1 MDDATGSATDSAGD
15 PAGGSATGQLTRF
28 PILKEPACP
37 FDPPSAMRELGAGP
51 VRVRL
56 WDGSTPW
63 LVTGYDLGR
72 KLLVDPRVSA
82 DSTRSGYPHFDLGSR
97 ERRKDGRSFVA
108 LDDPE
113 HARQRRMVSP
123 PFAIRNIDALKD
135 EVADIVNGL
144 IDEFLTRPRP
154 ADLVGGLAFPT
165 STKVICRMLGVPYAD
180 HEFFQDESTR
190 MLHRDSSPDMVVG
203 AQEALRGYL
212 RELIDRQLRE
222 PADGLIS
229 EVIETQVRPGAL
241 SPEQLSYISMTL
253 LVAGL
258 ETTGNMIALGTLA
271 LLRNPEQLAVLRETD
286 DPGVVNRAVDE
297 LLRYLNISHSGR
309 RRVALED
316 ITVGDVVIRAGEG
329 IILTSELA
337 NRDPDNFPDPDRLDI
352 TRDAAH
358 HLAFGF
364 GPHHCLGRPLAVLE
378 LQTVYGTLY
387 RRIPTLRLAIDFADV
402 PFKYDGVAY
411 GVRELPVT
419 W

>member
-1 MDDATGSATDSAGD
+1 MESSVTE
-15 PAGGSATGQLTRF
+15 QLIHF
-28 PILKEPACP
+28 PILKEPTCP
-37 FDPPSAMRELGAGP
+37 FDPAPALRSLGDP
-51 VRVRL
+51 VQVTL

-63 LVTGYDLGR
+63 LITGYDLGR
-72 KLLVDPRVSA
+72 KLLVDPRISA
-82 DSTRSGYPHFDLGSR
+82 DSTKHGYPHFDLGSR

-108 LDDPE
+108 IDDPE
-113 HARQRRMVSP
+113 HARQRRMVSS
-123 PFAIRNIDALKD
+123 PFAIRNIEALRGD
-135 EVADIVNGL
+135 VTDIVNGL
-144 IDEFLTRPRP
+144 IDGLLAGPNP
-154 ADLVGGLAFPT
+154 ADLVSQFAFPT
-165 STKVICRMLGVPYAD
+165 STQVICRMLGVPYAD
-180 HEFFQDESTR
+180 HEFFQEQSTL
-190 MLHRDSSPDMVVG
+190 MLHRDGSPEMVVG

-212 RELIDRQLRE
+212 RKLIDRQMKE

-229 EVIETQVRPGAL
+229 SVIETQVRTGSL

-271 LLRNPEQLAVLRETD
+271 LLRNPDQLSLLRETED
-286 DPGVVNRAVDE
+286 QTLIDGAVDE

-316 ITVGDVVIRAGEG
+316 ITIGDITIRAGEG
-329 IILTSELA
+329 IILASELA
-337 NRDPDNFPDPDRLDI
+337 NRDPENFPDPDRLDI
-352 TRDAAH
+352 TREAQH

-364 GPHHCLGRPLAVLE
+364 GSHHCLGRPLATLE
-378 LQTVYGTLY
+378 LQVVYGTLY

-411 GVRELPVT
+411 GVRELPVA

>member
-1 MDDATGSATDSAGD
+1 MTE
-15 PAGGSATGQLTRF
+15 QLVRF
-28 PILKEPACP
+28 PILKQPSCP
-37 FDPPSAMRELGAGP
+37 FDPAPPMRELDDV
-51 VRVRL
+51 VRVKL

-63 LVTGYDLGR
+63 LITGYELGR

-82 DSTRSGYPHFDLGSR
+82 DSTKPGYPHFDLGSR

-113 HARQRRMVSP
+113 HARQRRMVSS
-123 PFAIRNIDALKD
+123 PFAIRNIEMLRG
-135 EVADIVNGL
+135 EVTEIVNGL
-144 IDEFLTRPRP
+144 IDELLAGPNP
-154 ADLVGGLAFPT
+154 ADLVTQFAFPT

-180 HEFFQDESTR
+180 HEFFQEQSTL
-190 MLHRDSSPDMVVG
+190 MLHRDSSPDTVVG

-212 RELIDRQLRE
+212 RELIDRQMEE
-222 PADGLIS
+222 PEDGLIS
-229 EVIETQVRPGAL
+229 SVIETQVRTEAL

-271 LLRNPEQLAVLRETD
+271 LLRNPEQLALLRETED
-286 DPGVVNRAVDE
+286 QVLINRAVDE

-309 RRVALED
+309 RRVATQD
-316 ITVGDVVIRAGEG
+316 ITIGDTTIQAGEG
-329 IILTSELA
+329 IILASELA
-337 NRDPDNFPDPDRLDI
+337 NRDPENFPDPDRLDI
-352 TRDAAH
+352 TRDAQH

-364 GPHHCLGRPLAVLE
+364 GPHHCLGRSLATLE
-378 LQTVYGTLY
+378 LQVVYGTLY
-387 RRIPTLRLAIDFADV
+387 RRIPTLRLATDFADV

-411 GVRELPVT
+411 GVRELPVA

>member
-1 MDDATGSATDSAGD
+1 MESSVTE
-15 PAGGSATGQLTRF
+15 QLVHF

-37 FDPPSAMRELGAGP
+37 FDPAPALRTLGDP

-56 WDGSTPW
+56 WDDSTPW

-82 DSTRSGYPHFDLGSR
+82 DSTRPGYPHFDLGSR

-108 LDDPE
+108 IDDPE
-113 HARQRRMVSP
+113 HARQRRMVSS
-123 PFAIRNIDALKD
+123 PFAIRNIEALRGD
-135 EVADIVNGL
+135 VTDIVNGL
-144 IDEFLTRPRP
+144 IDDLLAGPNP
-154 ADLVGGLAFPT
+154 ADLVSRFAFPT
-165 STKVICRMLGVPYAD
+165 STQVICRMLGVPYAD
-180 HEFFQDESTR
+180 HEFFQEQSTL
-190 MLHRDSSPDMVVG
+190 MLHRDSSPEMVVG

-212 RELIDRQLRE
+212 GELIDQQTKE

-229 EVIETQVRPGAL
+229 SVIETQVRTGAL

-271 LLRNPEQLAVLRETD
+271 LLRNPDQLALLRETED
-286 DPGVVNRAVDE
+286 QSLINSAVDE

-309 RRVALED
+309 RRVATED
-316 ITVGDVVIRAGEG
+316 ITIGDVTIRAGEG
-329 IILTSELA
+329 IILASELA
-337 NRDPDNFPDPDRLDI
+337 NRDPENFPEPDRLDI
-352 TRDAAH
+352 TRDAQH

-364 GPHHCLGRPLAVLE
+364 GPHHCLGRPLATLE
-378 LQTVYGTLY
+378 LQVVYGTLY
-387 RRIPTLRLAIDFADV
+387 RRIPTLRLAIDFTDV

-411 GVRELPVT
+411 GVRELPVA

>member
-1 MDDATGSATDSAGD
+1 MT
-15 PAGGSATGQLTRF
+15 QKLVQF

-37 FDPPSAMRELGAGP
+37 FDPPSTMRALDDP
-51 VRVRL
+51 VQVRL

-82 DSTRSGYPHFDLGSR
+82 DSTTPGYPHFDLGSR

-108 LDDPE
+108 MDDPE
-113 HARQRRMVSP
+113 HARQRRMVSS
-123 PFAIRNIDALKD
+123 PFAIRSIEALRGD
-135 EVADIVNGL
+135 VTAIVNGL
-144 IDEFLTRPRP
+144 IDDLLAGPNPT
-154 ADLVGGLAFPT
+154 DLVSRFAFPT
-165 STKVICRMLGVPYAD
+165 STQVICRMLGVPYAD
-180 HEFFQDESTR
+180 HEFFQEQSTL
-190 MLHRDSSPDMVVG
+190 MLHRDSSPEMVVG

-212 RELIDRQLRE
+212 RELIDRQMKE

-229 EVIETQVRPGAL
+229 SVIETQVRTGAL

-271 LLRNPEQLAVLRETD
+271 LLRNPDQMALLRETD
-286 DPGVVNRAVDE
+286 DQSLINRAVDE
-297 LLRYLNISHSGR
+297 LIRYLNISHSGR

-316 ITVGDVVIRAGEG
+316 IPLGDITIRAGEG
-329 IILTSELA
+329 IILASELA
-337 NRDPDNFPDPDRLDI
+337 NRDPEHFPDPDRLDI

-364 GPHHCLGRPLAVLE
+364 GPHHCLGRPLATLE
-378 LQTVYGTLY
+378 LQVVYGTLY
-387 RRIPTLRLAIDFADV
+387 RRVPTLRLATDFADV
-402 PFKYDGVAY
+402 AFKYDGVAY
-411 GVRELPVT
+411 GVRELPVA

>member
-1 MDDATGSATDSAGD
+1 MS
-15 PAGGSATGQLTRF
+15 QKLVQF

-37 FDPPSAMRELGAGP
+37 FDPPSAMRALDDP
-51 VRVRL
+51 VQVRL

-72 KLLVDPRVSA
+72 RLLVDPRVSA
-82 DSTRSGYPHFDLGSR
+82 DSTRPGYPHFDLGSR

-108 LDDPE
+108 MDDPE
-113 HARQRRMVSP
+113 HARQRRMVAS
-123 PFAIRNIDALKD
+123 PFAIRPIEALRGD
-135 EVADIVNGL
+135 VTDIVNGL
-144 IDEFLTRPRP
+144 IDDLLAGPNPT
-154 ADLVGGLAFPT
+154 DLVSRFAFPT
-165 STKVICRMLGVPYAD
+165 STQVICRMLGVPYTD
-180 HEFFQDESTR
+180 HEFFQEQSTL
-190 MLHRDSSPDMVVG
+190 MLHRDSSPEMVVN

-212 RELIDRQLRE
+212 RELIDRQMKE

-229 EVIETQVRPGAL
+229 SVIETQVRTGAL

-271 LLRNPEQLAVLRETD
+271 LLRNPDQLALLRETD
-286 DPGVVNRAVDE
+286 DQELVNRAVDE
-297 LLRYLNISHSGR
+297 LIRYLNISHSGR

-316 ITVGDVVIRAGEG
+316 IPLGDITIRAGEG
-329 IILTSELA
+329 IILASELA
-337 NRDPDNFPDPDRLDI
+337 NRDPEHFPDPDRLDI

-364 GPHHCLGRPLAVLE
+364 GPHHCLGRPLATLE
-378 LQTVYGTLY
+378 LQVVYGTLY
-387 RRIPTLRLAIDFADV
+387 RRVPTLRLAIDFADV
-402 PFKYDGVAY
+402 AFKYDGVAY
-411 GVRELPVT
+411 GVRELPVA